1 MSEKIVQKRVFK
13 IVILAICL
21 ILTVSV
27 AVIGLQNHNKKST
40 GYVPTVLIE
49 DTQYVICGD
58 EGEVEILKNCDLPA
72 KLTADLVGNFVS
84 YLEYDGEHNY
94 TLAENETEISM
105 FEYKPQPNT
114 NVYIVRIDGKY
125 FASVKYYGG
134 GYHGI
139 KQIAQ

>member
-13 IVILAICL
+13 IIISILCL
-21 ILTVSV
+21 ILIVSV
-27 AVIGLQNHNKKST
+27 AVVGLQNHNKKST
-40 GYVPTVLIE
+40 GYAPTVLIGN
-49 DTQYVICGD
+49 TQYVICGD
-58 EGEVEILKNCDLPA
+58 EGEAEILKNCGLPA

>member
-1 MSEKIVQKRVFK
+1 MSEKRVQKRVSK
-13 IVILAICL
+13 IVILAMCL

-40 GYVPTVLIE
+40 SYAPTVLIGN
-49 DTQYVICGD
+49 TQYVICGD
-58 EGEVEILKNCDLPA
+58 EGEAEILKNCGLPA
-72 KLTADLVGNFVS
+72 KLTADLVGKFAS
-84 YLEYDGEHNY
+84 YLEYDGKHYY
-94 TLAENETEISM
+94 TLTENKTEFSI

-114 NVYIVRIDGKY
+114 NVYIVRINGKY
-125 FASVKYYGG
+125 FAAVKYDGD

>member
-1 MSEKIVQKRVFK
+1 M
-13 IVILAICL
+13 
-21 ILTVSV
+21 
-27 AVIGLQNHNKKST
+27 
-40 GYVPTVLIE
+40 
-49 DTQYVICGD
+49 
-58 EGEVEILKNCDLPA
+58 KNCGLPA

-94 TLAENETEISM
+94 TLTENETEIPM
-105 FEYKPQPNT
+105 FEYKPQTNT

-125 FASVKYYGG
+125 FAAVKYYGN

>member
-1 MSEKIVQKRVFK
+1 MSEKRVQKSVFK
-13 IVILAICL
+13 IVISIVCL

-27 AVIGLQNHNKKST
+27 AAVGLQNHNKKST
-40 GYVPTVLIE
+40 GYAPTVLIGN
-49 DTQYVICGD
+49 TQYVICGD
-58 EGEVEILKNCDLPA
+58 EGEAEILKNCDLPA
-72 KLTADLVGNFVS
+72 KLTADLVGKFVS
-84 YLEYDGEHNY
+84 YLDYDGEHNY
-94 TLAENETEISM
+94 TLTENETEISM

-125 FASVKYYGG
+125 FAAVKYDGD

>member
-1 MSEKIVQKRVFK
+1 MSENRVQKRVFK
-13 IVILAICL
+13 IIISILCL

-40 GYVPTVLIE
+40 CYVPTVLIGN
-49 DTQYVICGD
+49 TQYVICGD
-58 EGEVEILKNCDLPA
+58 EGEAEILKNCGLPA

-94 TLAENETEISM
+94 TLTENETEIPM
-105 FEYKPQPNT
+105 FEYKPQTNT

-125 FASVKYYGG
+125 FAAVKYYGN

>member
-1 MSEKIVQKRVFK
+1 MSEKRVQKRVFK
-13 IVILAICL
+13 IIILVLCL

-27 AVIGLQNHNKKST
+27 AVVGLQNHNKKST
-40 GYVPTVLIE
+40 GYAPTVLIGN
-49 DTQYVICGD
+49 TQYVICGD
-58 EGEVEILKNCDLPA
+58 EGEAEILKNCGLPA

>member
-1 MSEKIVQKRVFK
+1 MSEKIVQKHVFK
-13 IVILAICL
+13 IVILAMCL

-27 AVIGLQNHNKKST
+27 AVVGLQNHNKKST
-40 GYVPTVLIE
+40 GYAPTVLIGN
-49 DTQYVICGD
+49 TQYVICGD
-58 EGEVEILKNCDLPA
+58 EGEAEILKSCGLPA

>member
-13 IVILAICL
+13 IVISILCL

-27 AVIGLQNHNKKST
+27 AVIGLQNHNKKSKCF
-40 GYVPTVLIE
+40 VPTVLIGN
-49 DTQYVICGD
+49 TQYVICGD
-58 EGEVEILKNCDLPA
+58 EGEAEILKNCGLPA
-72 KLTADLVGNFVS
+72 KLTVDLVGKFTS
-84 YLEYDGEHNY
+84 YLEYDGEHCY
-94 TLAENETEISM
+94 TLTENETEIPM

-125 FASVKYYGG
+125 FAAVKYDGD

-139 KQIAQ
+139 KQIA

>member
-1 MSEKIVQKRVFK
+1 MSKKIVKKRVFK
-13 IVILAICL
+13 IVISILCL

-27 AVIGLQNHNKKST
+27 AVIGLQNHNKKSMC
-40 GYVPTVLIE
+40 YVPAVLIGNA
-49 DTQYVICGD
+49 QYVICGD
-58 EGEVEILKNCDLPA
+58 EGEAEILKNCGLPA

-94 TLAENETEISM
+94 TLTENETEFSM

-125 FASVKYYGG
+125 FAAVKYDGD

>member
-1 MSEKIVQKRVFK
+1 MSEKRVQKRVFK
-13 IVILAICL
+13 IIILAMCL

-40 GYVPTVLIE
+40 GYVPTVLIGNA
-49 DTQYVICGD
+49 QYVICGD
-58 EGEVEILKNCDLPA
+58 EGEAEILKNCGLPA

-94 TLAENETEISM
+94 TLAENETEFSM

-125 FASVKYYGG
+125 FAAVKYEGNS
-134 GYHGI
+134 YHGI

>member
-1 MSEKIVQKRVFK
+1 MSEKRVQKRVFK
-13 IVILAICL
+13 IVILAMCL
-21 ILTVSV
+21 ILTVSAAIV
-27 AVIGLQNHNKKST
+27 RLQNYNKKST
-40 GYVPTVLIE
+40 GYVPTVLIGN
-49 DTQYVICGD
+49 TQYVICGD
-58 EGEVEILKNCDLPA
+58 EGEAEILKNCGLPA
-72 KLTADLVGNFVS
+72 ELTADLVGNFAS

>member
-1 MSEKIVQKRVFK
+1 MFEKIVQKRVSK
-13 IVILAICL
+13 IVISILCL

-27 AVIGLQNHNKKST
+27 AVKGLQNHNKKST
-40 GYVPTVLIE
+40 GYAQTVLIGN
-49 DTQYVICGD
+49 TQYVICGD
-58 EGEVEILKNCDLPA
+58 EGEAEILKNCGLPA

>member
-1 MSEKIVQKRVFK
+1 MSENRVQKRVFK
-13 IVILAICL
+13 IIISILCL

-40 GYVPTVLIE
+40 CYVPTVLIE
-49 DTQYVICGD
+49 DTEYVICGD
-58 EGEVEILKNCDLPA
+58 EGEAEILKNCGLPA

-94 TLAENETEISM
+94 TLTENETEIPM
-105 FEYKPQPNT
+105 FEYKPQTNT

-125 FASVKYYGG
+125 FAAVKYYGN

>member
-1 MSEKIVQKRVFK
+1 MSEKIVQKHVFK
-13 IVILAICL
+13 IVILAMCL

-27 AVIGLQNHNKKST
+27 AVVGLQNHNKKST
-40 GYVPTVLIE
+40 GYAPTVLIGN
-49 DTQYVICGD
+49 TQYVICGD
-58 EGEVEILKNCDLPA
+58 EGEVEILKNCGLPA

>member
-13 IVILAICL
+13 IVILAMCL

-27 AVIGLQNHNKKST
+27 AAVGLQNHNKKST
-40 GYVPTVLIE
+40 GYVPTVLIGNA
-49 DTQYVICGD
+49 QYVICGD
-58 EGEVEILKNCDLPA
+58 EGEAEILKSCGLPV
-72 KLTADLVGNFVS
+72 KLTADLVGKFVS
-84 YLEYDGEHNY
+84 YLEYDGGHYY
-94 TLAENETEISM
+94 TLTKNETEIPM

-125 FASVKYYGG
+125 FAAVKYDGD

>member
-1 MSEKIVQKRVFK
+1 MSEKRVQKSVFK
-13 IVILAICL
+13 IVISIVCL
-21 ILTVSV
+21 ILIVSV
-27 AVIGLQNHNKKST
+27 AVVGLQNHNKKST

-58 EGEVEILKNCDLPA
+58 EGEAEILKNCGLPA

-94 TLAENETEISM
+94 TLAENETEILM

>member
-1 MSEKIVQKRVFK
+1 MSKKIVKKRAFK
-13 IVILAICL
+13 IVISILCL

-40 GYVPTVLIE
+40 GYAPTVLIGNA
-49 DTQYVICGD
+49 QYVICGD
-58 EGEVEILKNCDLPA
+58 EGEAEILKNCGLPA
-72 KLTADLVGNFVS
+72 KLTVDLVGKFVS
-84 YLEYDGEHNY
+84 YLDYDGEHYY
-94 TLAENETEISM
+94 TLTENETEIPM

-125 FASVKYYGG
+125 FAAVKYDGD

>member
-13 IVILAICL
+13 IVISILCL

-40 GYVPTVLIE
+40 GYAPTVLIGN
-49 DTQYVICGD
+49 TQYVICGD
-58 EGEVEILKNCDLPA
+58 EGEAEILKNCGLHA
-72 KLTADLVGNFVS
+72 KLTADLVGKFAS
-84 YLEYDGEHNY
+84 YLEYDGEHYY
-94 TLAENETEISM
+94 TLTENGTEFSI

-125 FASVKYYGG
+125 FAAVKYDGD

>member
-1 MSEKIVQKRVFK
+1 MSENRVQKRVFK
-13 IVILAICL
+13 IIISILCL

-40 GYVPTVLIE
+40 CYVPTVLIGN
-49 DTQYVICGD
+49 TQYVICGD
-58 EGEVEILKNCDLPA
+58 EGEAEILKNCGLPA

-84 YLEYDGEHNY
+84 YLEYDWEHNY
-94 TLAENETEISM
+94 TLTENETEIPM
-105 FEYKPQPNT
+105 FEYKPQTNT

-125 FASVKYYGG
+125 FAAVKYYGN

>member
-13 IVILAICL
+13 IVILAMCL

-27 AVIGLQNHNKKST
+27 AIVRLQNHNKKST
-40 GYVPTVLIE
+40 GYAPTVLIE

-58 EGEVEILKNCDLPA
+58 EGEAEILKNCGLPT
-72 KLTADLVGNFVS
+72 KLTSDLVGKFVS
-84 YLEYDGEHNY
+84 YLDYDGEHNY
-94 TLAENETEISM
+94 TLTENETEFSM
-105 FEYKPQPNT
+105 FEYKPQPNK

-125 FASVKYYGG
+125 FAAVKYEGG

>member
-13 IVILAICL
+13 IIISILCL

-40 GYVPTVLIE
+40 CYVPTVLIE

-58 EGEVEILKNCDLPA
+58 EGEAEILKNCGLPA

>member
-13 IVILAICL
+13 IVILAMCL

-27 AVIGLQNHNKKST
+27 AVIGLQNHNKKSKCF
-40 GYVPTVLIE
+40 VPTVLIE
-49 DTQYVICGD
+49 DTEYVICGD
-58 EGEVEILKNCDLPA
+58 EGEVEILKSCGLPA